1 MFPFSRFVC
10 SKRSQDDAKLT
21 DAEKLAKMEHQ
32 FTELLRRANE
42 EKTRAEEEKLE
53 LLRRAEE
60 EKARANEEKA
70 RADEEKARA
79 DEEKSRAEAS
89 IWLDKVHAG
98 GVKFAT
104 AVASAMPHQTPRYS
118 SSKMSTSS
126 IALPAPPRND
136 AEAIVFGDSVT
147 TTSIVTTFWV
157 EVAATLSKPTSQS
170 TATSS
175 FTTISPSTTSAS
187 TTTSSATTTP
197 PTSTSSSSTSTT
209 AFSTTTSSVTRAV
222 EHTNAIETVCM
233 AIKANRKIS
242 EAYRRVVEAREERGK
257 AAEVT
262 LVHPFAHELFGTIH
276 KAAPLPGVHLYLERE
291 MPIDG
296 SLSRRPDQLFYV
308 HSDGSPPDRLNACM
322 QRNGV
327 LSIELKSIL
336 DLEHAKLA
344 MVELL
349 RDFAH
354 TVGEGVEREKCDFYG
369 LMGDGVDWIAT
380 RWQTVFSA
388 IELPFHAQQSERFS
402 LNLDD
407 DDSLRQ
413 FVSRTL
419 SLRAAAVRRSKHS
432 TGWNVPPFCAAASG
446 QVAVDVRRVV
456 GITESCVVAECY
468 ADQRAFGL
476 KIRSP
481 IDSTRCERDASA
493 RESLLGF
500 TARPPNIV
508 HCSAVQFFGVR
519 PVLQLDAVGTA
530 LEDACLCD
538 ADVRAQL
545 ARVVHDDVR
554 AALQWLHDRGLAF
567 VDLHPGNVVIVGGRA
582 HLIDL
587 ESCSALGV
595 PTAKPIRAAFR
606 TLGDNNTPTRDTDW
620 RGLMLVL
627 AWILDVDSFR
637 TGVARTESRTAGA
650 DKAAALVQSLGT
662 LEQFVDVYLS
672 SSSPSSQEQ

>member
-1 MFPFSRFVC
+1 
-10 SKRSQDDAKLT
+10 
-21 DAEKLAKMEHQ
+21 MEHQ
-32 FTELLRRANE
+32 FAELLRRANE
-42 EKTRAEEEKLE
+42 EKARAEEEKLE
-53 LLRRAEE
+53 LLRRAEV
-60 EKARANEEKA
+60 EKARAEEERA

-79 DEEKSRAEAS
+79 EEEKARADAEKSRAEAS
-89 IWLDKVHAG
+89 VWLDKIHAG

-104 AVASAMPHQTPRYS
+104 AVASALPHQTPRYS
-118 SSKMSTSS
+118 SSKVSTST

-136 AEAIVFGDSVT
+136 AEAIVLGDSVT
-147 TTSIVTTFWV
+147 ATTVVNTFWV
-157 EVAATLSKPTSQS
+157 EVAATLSKPTSPS
-170 TATSS
+170 AAT
-175 FTTISPSTTSAS
+175 P
-187 TTTSSATTTP
+187 
-197 PTSTSSSSTSTT
+197 SSSSTST
-209 AFSTTTSSVTRAV
+209 AFSTTATTSTTRAV
-222 EHTNAIETVCM
+222 EHANTIETVCT
-233 AIKANRKIS
+233 AIKSNRKIS
-242 EAYRRVVEAREERGK
+242 EAYQRVVEAREERGK

-296 SLSRRPDQLFYV
+296 ALSRRPDQLFYV

-327 LSIELKSIL
+327 LSIELKSVL

-354 TVGEGVEREKCDFYG
+354 TVGEGVEQEKCDFYG

-388 IELPFHAQQSERFS
+388 IELPFHAQQSARFS
-402 LNLDD
+402 LNLND

-413 FVSRTL
+413 FVSHTL
-419 SLRAAAVRRSKHS
+419 SLRAAAVRRSKHA
-432 TGWNVPPFCAAASG
+432 TGWNVPPFRAASG
-446 QVAVDVRRVV
+446 QVVDVRRVV

-468 ADQRAFGL
+468 ANERVFGL

-481 IDSTRCERDASA
+481 IDSVRCERDASA
-493 RESLLGF
+493 RESLLGL

-519 PVLQLDAVGTA
+519 PVLQLDAVGTV

-538 ADVRAQL
+538 ANARAQL
-545 ARVVHDDVR
+545 ARVVHDDLR
-554 AALQWLHDRGLAF
+554 AALQWLHNRGLAF
-567 VDLHPGNVVIVGGRA
+567 VDLHPGNVVIVGDRA

-587 ESCSALGV
+587 ESCSALGE
-595 PTAKPIRAAFR
+595 PTTKPIRAAFR
-606 TLGDNNTPTRDTDW
+606 TLGDDNTPTRDTDW

-627 AWILDVDSFR
+627 AWILDIDSFR
-637 TGVARTESRTAGA
+637 TGVARTESRNAGA
-650 DKAAALVQSLGT
+650 DKAAALVKSLGT
-662 LEQFVDVYLS
+662 LEQFVDMYL
-672 SSSPSSQEQ
+672 SSPSSLQ